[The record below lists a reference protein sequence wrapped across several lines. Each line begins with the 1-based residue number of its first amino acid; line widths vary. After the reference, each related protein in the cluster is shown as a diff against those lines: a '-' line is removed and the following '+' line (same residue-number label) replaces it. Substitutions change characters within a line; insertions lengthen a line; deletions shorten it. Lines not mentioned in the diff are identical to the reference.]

1 MVTRH
6 VVVVRSGPGEPESA
20 SALGLART
28 MLEQGHEIAIVLI
41 QDAVLCALANSRLDS
56 AGMLRALVKGGAS
69 CPYLAGDL
77 AMRGFVQGDVLARCQ
92 PLNEGELVDL
102 LLGHGVLVAGAF

>member
-20 SALGLART
+20 SALGLANT

-41 QDAVLCALANSRLDS
+41 QDAVLCALENSQLSS
-56 AGMLRALVKGGAS
+56 AGPLRALVKSGTG
-69 CPYLAGDL
+69 CQYLAGDL
-77 AMRGFVQGDVLARCQ
+77 AMRGFGPEDVLPKCQ
-92 PLNEGELVDL
+92 ALDESGLVDL